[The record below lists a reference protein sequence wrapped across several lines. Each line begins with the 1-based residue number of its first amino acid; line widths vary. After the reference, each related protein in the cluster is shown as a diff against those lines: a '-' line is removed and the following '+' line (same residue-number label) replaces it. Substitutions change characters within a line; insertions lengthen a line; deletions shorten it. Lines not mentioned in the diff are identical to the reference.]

1 MNLTDAKNKRPP
13 EQISSQVM
21 DLNLEFPHK
30 FHASNHFSTRC
41 MMDYHGLKSFNNFQ
55 HLIFTVSEALKSTA
69 NNRLREGICSQSGDH
84 RLKILQ
90 VAVPTYRRIDSIRWK
105 NRSMS
110 RCVCE
115 DQKSLRFTLYFGF
128 D

>member
-1 MNLTDAKNKRPP
+1 MNLTDAKNKRPL

-69 NNRLREGICSQSGDH
+69 NKSGFPI
-84 RLKILQ
+84 ILQ
-90 VAVPTYRRIDSIRWK
+90 NS
-105 NRSMS
+105 
-110 RCVCE
+110 
-115 DQKSLRFTLYFGF
+115 DQKNVYNIASSHIIRFKSYSGNFFLTGGGVLAKVTFQ
-128 D
+128 